1 MKWVDASRELGT
13 VPGAR
18 AQQTLAV
25 FISLENNQSVLK
37 VLERSVWEGLGR
49 SRKLETLGSGAISLK
64 SQQLAYCLLSVW
76 HRVRGSRCI
85 FLPCPCL
92 GLWGPQ
98 PPPRPAL
105 SWVQGQAGQ
114 RPSLSIMSEGWSAG
128 LGAGLLMGVKER
140 GVHRVTRISS
150 SGTWVG
156 GGTVNQVQG

>member
-92 GLWGPQ
+92 GL
-98 PPPRPAL
+98 
-105 SWVQGQAGQ
+105 
-114 RPSLSIMSEGWSAG
+114 
-128 LGAGLLMGVKER
+128 
-140 GVHRVTRISS
+140 
-150 SGTWVG
+150 
-156 GGTVNQVQG
+156 